1 MKTVYGK
8 KLLSLFI
15 LMTCLL
21 YFGCAGPG
29 RPAARVTQGSG
40 PSIQEAQMERYD
52 GPKARIAVGDF
63 QVKAAGATVEI
74 GDGLREMLLTSLFNT
89 NRFIVLERQVI
100 QDVML
105 EQDLGASGRVKR
117 QTAAPIGQLEG
128 AELLVYGVVSE
139 FKGDASGMGISIG
152 MSSIPLTLGGGM
164 KNAQMAIDLR
174 VVETSTGRIVF
185 ATRVEGKA
193 SDFSTSIGTQ
203 LGGGRTTMPV
213 TLGSFNNTPMEKAIR
228 VCIDKA
234 IEYLCTKTPAQY
246 FHYQ

>member
-1 MKTVYGK
+1 MKTVFGK
-8 KLLSLFI
+8 KLVSLFI

-29 RPAARVTQGSG
+29 HPTARVTQGSG

-139 FKGDASGMGISIG
+139 FKSDASGMGISIG
-152 MSSIPLTLGGGM
+152 MSSIPLSLGGGM

-174 VVETSTGRIVF
+174 VVETGTGRIVF

-193 SDFSTSIGTQ
+193 ADFSTSIGTQ
-203 LGGGRTTMPV
+203 IGGGRTTMPV
-213 TLGSFNNTPMEKAIR
+213 TLGSYNNTPMEKAIR
-228 VCIDKA
+228 VCIDRA
-234 IEYLCTKTPAQY
+234 VQFLCTKTPVQY

>member
-15 LMTCLL
+15 LMACLL

-29 RPAARVTQGSG
+29 HPTARVTQGSG

-63 QVKAAGATVEI
+63 QVKAAGATVGI

-89 NRFIVLERQVI
+89 NRFIVLERQAI

-117 QTAAPIGQLEG
+117 GTAAPIGQLEG

-152 MSSIPLTLGGGM
+152 MPNIPLTLGGGM

-174 VVETSTGRIVF
+174 VVETGTGRIVF

-193 SDFSTSIGTQ
+193 SDFSSSIGTQ

-234 IEYLCTKTPAQY
+234 VQFLCTKTPAQY

>member
-1 MKTVYGK
+1 MESKWGK
-8 KLLSLFI
+8 RIMSLLFAGSCF
-15 LMTCLL
+15 L

-29 RPAARVTQGSG
+29 HPTARVTQGSG

-100 QDVML
+100 QDIML

-117 QTAAPIGQLEG
+117 STSAPIGQLEG

-139 FKGDASGMGISIG
+139 FKSDASGMGISIG
-152 MSSIPLTLGGGM
+152 MSSIPLSLGGGM

-174 VVETSTGRIVF
+174 VVETGTGRIVF

-193 SDFSTSIGTQ
+193 ADFSTSIGTQ
-203 LGGGRTTMPV
+203 IGGGRTTMPV
-213 TLGSFNNTPMEKAIR
+213 TLGSYNNTPMEKAIR
-228 VCIDKA
+228 VCIDRA
-234 IEYLCTKTPAQY
+234 VQFLCTKTPAQY
-246 FHYQ
+246 FHYR